1 VLLDN
6 CIYPKLAEQP
16 MREDA
21 LLTGTLESTN
31 EPFSIAKIA
40 GIKLCESF
48 NRQYS
53 RNYRSVMPTH
63 LYGPNDDFHP
73 ENSLVIPAMM
83 RRFHEA
89 KVNGDKT
96 VTV

>member
-1 VLLDN
+1 
-6 CIYPKLAEQP
+6 
-16 MREDA
+16 
-21 LLTGTLESTN
+21 
-31 EPFSIAKIA
+31 
-40 GIKLCESF
+40 
-48 NRQYS
+48 
-53 RNYRSVMPTH
+53 MPTH